1 MMGIKA
7 FGSGI
12 KNEKMFN
19 EELADELDR
28 SFIRKFWKRKVY
40 SFFIDNLW
48 GADLADMQPRSKFN
62 IGFRFYYVLLIFSEN
77 MNGLP

>member
-28 SFIRKFWKRKVY
+28 SFIRKF
-40 SFFIDNLW
+40 
-48 GADLADMQPRSKFN
+48 
-62 IGFRFYYVLLIFSEN
+62 
-77 MNGLP
+77 

>member
-1 MMGIKA
+1 
-7 FGSGI
+7 
-12 KNEKMFN
+12 MFN

-62 IGFRFYYVLLIFSEN
+62 IGFRFCYVLLIFSEN

>member
-1 MMGIKA
+1 
-7 FGSGI
+7 
-12 KNEKMFN
+12 MFN

>member
-12 KNEKMFN
+12 KNENMFN

-48 GADLADMQPRSKFN
+48 GADLADMQPRCKFN

>member
-1 MMGIKA
+1 
-7 FGSGI
+7 
-12 KNEKMFN
+12 MFN

-40 SFFIDNLW
+40 LFFIDNLW